1 MLRSGKKIKGLENN
15 EKADS
20 LVQQA
25 LDHWS
30 CVCKRTTNG
39 QSYRATNG
47 EHSYNMGHATLSLHF
62 LLVLVSLDNLL
73 TTERVNESFVKSQ
86 AGLRRHLSLA
96 LALV

>member
-1 MLRSGKKIKGLENN
+1 MRRLENN
-15 EKADS
+15 EKADA

-47 EHSYNMGHATLSLHF
+47 GHSYNMGHTTLPLHSV
-62 LLVLVSLDNLL
+62 LVLVSLDNLL
-73 TTERVNESFVKSQ
+73 TTERANESFVKSQ
-86 AGLRRHLSLA
+86 AGLRRHLLLA